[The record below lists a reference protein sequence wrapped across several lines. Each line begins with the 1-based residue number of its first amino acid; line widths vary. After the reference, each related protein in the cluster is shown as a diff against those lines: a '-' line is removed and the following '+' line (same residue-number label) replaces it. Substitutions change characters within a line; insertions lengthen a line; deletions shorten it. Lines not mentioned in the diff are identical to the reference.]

1 MESTRVFVSGLPPT
15 LSNEQLK
22 KHFATRFHV
31 TDAHVLP
38 KRRIGFVGFQ
48 TSEVAQ
54 QAVSYFNRTY
64 LKMSK
69 ISVDIARP
77 IDADPTNEPPRSG
90 QDSRES
96 LPSDAAGS
104 TLKRKRDGDAQDPK
118 MQEYLSLIQQPSK
131 TKTWANDDQL
141 PTPVETD
148 SHPIEQPADNDDN
161 TQELTYA
168 QRKKARLGQ
177 DSKEGSY
184 VPGNAGHSP
193 TADEDDVQPQ
203 PENGEEV
210 QAEQQDEQE
219 RQQPVSDSDWLR
231 SKTSRLLGLLDEDEQ
246 AVFEPPAPVSSSMPA
261 ADSNVDAK
269 ITETAE
275 KPIGNEPEKS
285 TATPEVDTN
294 IENIRISARLFV
306 RNLSYETKESD
317 LQPVFAPFGK
327 LEEQPSLSYFELSLC
342 LEQLLTFQS
351 SQIHVA
357 FDTRSTTS
365 KGFAYIQYSD
375 TDAAVEAYKNLDG
388 KHFQGR
394 LLHILPAAEKKTYK
408 VDEHE
413 LSKLPLKKQKQIKRK
428 QEATSSTF
436 SWNSLYMNADA
447 VMSSM
452 SERLGV
458 SKAELLD
465 PTSADAA
472 VKQAHAETHVIQETK
487 AYFTANGVNLDAFKR
502 RERGNTAILVKNF
515 SYGTKSEDLRKL
527 LEPYGQL
534 TRLLM
539 PPSGTIAIAEFAR
552 PDEAQKAFKGLA
564 YRKLGDSIIFLEKA
578 PKDLFDSNVPPQS
591 SVPEAKAVS
600 QGFSTA
606 DTFAADEG
614 DQKLVTAT
622 LFVKN
627 LNFSTTQQTL
637 VEAFRPLD
645 GFVSARIK
653 TKPDPKN
660 PGQTLSMGFGFA
672 DFKTKDQAQAALA
685 VMNGYT
691 LDRHALVVRASHKGM
706 DAAEE
711 RRRDDTAKKIAARRT
726 KIIIKNLPFQATKK
740 DIRSL
745 FGAYGQLRS
754 VRVPQK
760 FDRSARGFG
769 FADFVSA
776 REAENAMDALKS
788 THLLGR
794 RLVLDFANEEA
805 IDPEDE
811 IERIGK
817 KVGEQLDRVKLQK
830 LTGAGRKKFTVGA
843 QDDES

>member
-15 LSNEQLK
+15 FSNEQLK
-22 KHFATRFHV
+22 KHFASRFNV

-38 KRRIGFVGFQ
+38 KRRIGFVGFK
-48 TSEVAQ
+48 SPEVAQ
-54 QAVSYFNRTY
+54 QAVSYFNKTY
-64 LKMSK
+64 MKMSK

-77 IDADPTNEPPRSG
+77 IDAEPADDARKTG
-90 QDSRES
+90 NDSRTS
-96 LPSDAAGS
+96 QPSDATGA
-104 TLKRKRDGDAQDPK
+104 LKRKRDGDVQQDSK
-118 MQEYLSLIQQPSK
+118 MQEYLSLIEHPSK

-141 PTPVETD
+141 PTPAETV
-148 SHPIEQPADNDDN
+148 SQPAEQPADADDI
-161 TQELTYA
+161 QELTYA
-168 QRKKARLGQ
+168 QRKKAKTGQ
-177 DSKEGSY
+177 DSRESLHTA
-184 VPGNAGHSP
+184 GNSGISQ
-193 TADEDDVQPQ
+193 TANEETVQSE

-210 QAEQQDEQE
+210 QTEKKDEQAE
-219 RQQPVSDSDWLR
+219 DRPVSDSDWLR
-231 SKTSRLLGLLDEDEQ
+231 SKTSRLLGLVDEDEPT
-246 AVFEPPAPVSSSMPA
+246 AFERPAPVSRATPVA
-261 ADSNVDAK
+261 SNVDAPT
-269 ITETAE
+269 TESAE
-275 KPIGNEPEKS
+275 KPIGIEPEESPKV
-285 TATPEVDTN
+285 PEVPEADTN

-306 RNLSYETKESD
+306 RNLSYQTKDSD

-327 LEEQPSLSYFELSLC
+327 LEE
-342 LEQLLTFQS
+342 
-351 SQIHVA
+351 IHVA
-357 FDTRSTTS
+357 VDTRFTTS
-365 KGFAYIQYSD
+365 KGFAYVQYSD
-375 TDAAVEAYKNLDG
+375 PDAAVKAYKNLDG

-394 LLHILPAAEKKTYK
+394 LLHILPATAKKTYK

-413 LSKLPLKKQKQIKRK
+413 LSKLPLKKQNQIKRK
-428 QEATSSTF
+428 QGASSSTF

-447 VMSSM
+447 VMSSVA
-452 SERLGV
+452 ERIGV

-487 AYFTANGVNLDAFKR
+487 AYFKANGVNLDAFKQR
-502 RERGNTAILVKNF
+502 QRGNTAILLKNF

-527 LEPYGQL
+527 LEPSGKL
-534 TRLLM
+534 TRFLM

-552 PDEAQKAFKGLA
+552 PDEAQKAFKSLA
-564 YRKLGDSIIFLEKA
+564 YRKLGDSILFLEKA
-578 PKDLFDSNVPPQS
+578 PKDLFDENVVPQNP
-591 SVPEAKAVS
+591 VPEAAAVS

-606 DTFAADEG
+606 DTFAAEENDAN
-614 DQKLVTAT
+614 LVTAT

-637 VEAFRPLD
+637 VEAFRPLE

-672 DFKTKDQAQAALA
+672 DFKTKEQAQAALA
-685 VMNGYT
+685 VMNGHS

-711 RRRDDTAKKIAARRT
+711 RRREDTAKKVAARRT

-740 DIRSL
+740 DVRSL
-745 FGAYGQLRS
+745 FGVYGQLRS

-760 FDRSARGFG
+760 FDRTARGFG

-776 REAENAMDALKS
+776 REAENAMDALKN

-794 RLVLDFANEEA
+794 RLVLEFVNEEA
-805 IDPEDE
+805 VDAEEE
-811 IERIGK
+811 IERIEK
-817 KVGEQLDRVKLQK
+817 KVGEQVDRVKLQK

>member
-15 LSNEQLK
+15 LSNDQLK
-22 KHFATRFHV
+22 KHFATRFQV

-38 KRRIGFVGFQ
+38 KRRIGFVGFK

-54 QAVSYFNRTY
+54 QAVSYFNKTY
-64 LKMSK
+64 MKMSK

-77 IDADPTNEPPRSG
+77 IDAEPINDALTAA
-90 QDSRES
+90 QNSRTS
-96 LPSDAAGS
+96 LPSDAAGN
-104 TLKRKRDGDAQDPK
+104 TLKRKRDGENLPKDPK
-118 MQEYLSLIQQPSK
+118 TQEYLSLLQQPSK
-131 TKTWANDDQL
+131 TRTWANDDQI
-141 PTPVETD
+141 PTPVEAD
-148 SHPIEQPADNDDN
+148 SHAEEQPADVTAD

-168 QRKKARLGQ
+168 QRKKAKLGTDAKE
-177 DSKEGSY
+177 DSHAS
-184 VPGNAGHSP
+184 PNADHSP
-193 TADEDDVQPQ
+193 TADEDNDQSVPR
-203 PENGEEV
+203 GSAEE
-210 QAEQQDEQE
+210 QGEQQEDRTQE
-219 RQQPVSDSDWLR
+219 PVSDRDWLR

-246 AVFEPPAPVSSSMPA
+246 AAFEPPTLAPASDDTPV
-261 ADSNVDAK
+261 ADSIVNAPN
-269 ITETAE
+269 AGSPE
-275 KPIGNEPEKS
+275 KPIEKEEQ
-285 TATPEVDTN
+285 APVAPEVDIN
-294 IENIRISARLFV
+294 IENIRLSSRLFI
-306 RNLSYETKESD
+306 RNLSYDTRESD
-317 LQPVFAPFGK
+317 LEPVFSPFGRI
-327 LEEQPSLSYFELSLC
+327 EE
-342 LEQLLTFQS
+342 
-351 SQIHVA
+351 IHVA

-365 KGFAYIQYSD
+365 KGFAYVQYIDPDS
-375 TDAAVEAYKNLDG
+375 AVEAYKTLDG

-394 LLHILPAAEKKTYK
+394 LLHILPASQKKTYK
-408 VDEHE
+408 LDEHE
-413 LSKLPLKKQKQIKRK
+413 ISKLPLKKQKQIKRK
-428 QEATSSTF
+428 QDATSSTF

-447 VMSSM
+447 VISSVA
-452 SERLGV
+452 ERLGV

-487 AYFTANGVNLDAFKR
+487 AYFKANGVNLDAFKQ
-502 RERGNTAILVKNF
+502 RERGNVALLVKNF

-527 LEPYGQL
+527 FEPFGKL

-539 PPSGTIAIAEFAR
+539 PPSGTIAIVEFAR

-578 PKDLFDSNVPPQS
+578 PKDLFEADVPPQA
-591 SVPEAKAVS
+591 PLPDAKAVT

-614 DQKLVTAT
+614 DENLVTAT

-627 LNFSTTQQTL
+627 LNFSTTNASL
-637 VEAFRPLD
+637 IEAFRPLD

-653 TKPDPKN
+653 LKPDPKH

-672 DFKTKDQAQAALA
+672 DFKTKAQAQAALV

-691 LDRHALVVRASHKGM
+691 LDRHALVVRASHKGL

-740 DIRSL
+740 DISSL

-754 VRVPQK
+754 VRVPKK

-776 REAENAMDALKS
+776 REAENAMDALKN

-794 RLVLDFANEEA
+794 RLVLEFANEEA
-805 IDPEDE
+805 VDPEDE
-811 IERIGK
+811 IERIEK
-817 KVGEQLDRVKLQK
+817 KVGEQLDRVKLSK
-830 LTGAGRKKFTVGA
+830 LTGVGRKKFTVGA
-843 QDDES
+843 QDEES

>member
-1 MESTRVFVSGLPPT
+1 MEGTRVFVSGLPPT
-15 LSNEQLK
+15 LTNEQLK
-22 KHFATRFHV
+22 KHFESRFLV

-38 KRRIGFVGFQ
+38 KRRIGFVGFKS
-48 TSEVAQ
+48 SEVAR
-54 QAVSYFNRTY
+54 QAVSFFNKTY
-64 LKMSK
+64 MKMSK
-69 ISVDIARP
+69 ISVDIAKP
-77 IDADPTNEPPRSG
+77 IDAEPADHAPKSG
-90 QDSRES
+90 KDRKTSQAD
-96 LPSDAAGS
+96 DAAGN
-104 TLKRKRDGDAQDPK
+104 TLKRKRDGDVQDPK
-118 MQEYLSLIQQPSK
+118 VQEYLSLIQQPSK
-131 TKTWANDDQL
+131 TRTWANDDQL
-141 PTPVETD
+141 PPPVETD
-148 SHPIEQPADNDDN
+148 SQPLEQPTETDSN

-168 QRKKARLGQ
+168 QRKKARLAQ
-177 DSKEGSY
+177 DQKEDPY
-184 VPGNAGHSP
+184 ALGNVGEP
-193 TADEDDVQPQ
+193 PVDESLQ
-203 PENGEEV
+203 PEPQTGEEV
-210 QAEQQDEQE
+210 QAEEQE
-219 RQQPVSDSDWLR
+219 EQTQDQPVSDADWLR

-246 AVFEPPAPVSSSMPA
+246 AAFTPNTQASNTQVADLDGDVPMAENAETPAV
-261 ADSNVDAK
+261 NE
-269 ITETAE
+269 TQETA
-275 KPIGNEPEKS
+275 P
-285 TATPEVDTN
+285 AEVDTN

-306 RNLSYETKESD
+306 RNLSYETTESD
-317 LQPVFAPFGK
+317 LEPVFAPFGK
-327 LEEQPSLSYFELSLC
+327 LEE
-342 LEQLLTFQS
+342 
-351 SQIHVA
+351 IHVA
-357 FDTRSTTS
+357 FDTRHTTS
-365 KGFAYIQYSD
+365 KGFAYVQYAD
-375 TDAAVEAYKNLDG
+375 PDAAVGAYKNLDG

-394 LLHILPAAEKKTYK
+394 LLHILPASAKKTYK
-408 VDEHE
+408 LDDHE

-428 QEATSSTF
+428 QEASSATF

-447 VMSSM
+447 VMSSVA
-452 SERLGV
+452 ERLGV

-487 AYFTANGVNLDAFKR
+487 AYFKANGVNLEAFKR

-527 LEPYGQL
+527 FEPFGKL

-539 PPSGTIAIAEFAR
+539 PPSGTIAIVEFSR

-578 PKDLFDSNVPPQS
+578 PKDLFEADVPPQNPL
-591 SVPEAKAVS
+591 PETKAVT

-606 DTFAADEG
+606 DTFAAEEG
-614 DQKLVTAT
+614 DENLVTAT

-627 LNFSTTQQTL
+627 LSFSTTQQSFM
-637 VEAFRPLD
+637 EAFRPLD
-645 GFVSARIK
+645 GFISARIK

-660 PGQTLSMGFGFA
+660 TGQTLSMGFGFV
-672 DFKTKDQAQAALA
+672 DFKTKEQAQAALA

-711 RRRDDTAKKIAARRT
+711 RRREDTAKKIAARRT

-740 DIRSL
+740 DVRSL

-754 VRVPQK
+754 VRVPKK

-776 REAENAMDALKS
+776 REAENAMDALKN

-794 RLVLDFANEEA
+794 RLVLEFANEEA
-805 IDPEDE
+805 VDPEEE
-811 IERIGK
+811 IERIEK

-830 LTGAGRKKFTVGA
+830 LAGAGRKKFTVGA